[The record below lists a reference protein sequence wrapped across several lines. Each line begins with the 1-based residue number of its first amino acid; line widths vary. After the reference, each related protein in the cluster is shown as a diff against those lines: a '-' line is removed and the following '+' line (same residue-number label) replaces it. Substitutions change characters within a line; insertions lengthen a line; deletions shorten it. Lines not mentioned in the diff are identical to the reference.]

1 MHVSIRN
8 SRLLLAADDIRP
20 TDESDL
26 CEGSGAPAGD
36 LPILRPDGTRRF
48 GQVRSAVRENA
59 LWSAVMLAS
68 SATALPLESAAALR
82 QGMLEVIER
91 DDNLVCVGFAT
102 DALYRLSAG
111 MGGEALEQ
119 AEAVMEAEPVVC
131 YASAARAKRF
141 AAAAYGAVS

>member
-1 MHVSIRN
+1 M
-8 SRLLLAADDIRP
+8 
-20 TDESDL
+20 
-26 CEGSGAPAGD
+26 
-36 LPILRPDGTRRF
+36 
-48 GQVRSAVRENA
+48 RENA

-68 SATALPLESAAALR
+68 SATALPRESAAALR

-131 YASAARAKRF
+131 YASSARAKRF
-141 AAAAYGAVS
+141 AAAAYGTVS

>member
-68 SATALPLESAAALR
+68 SATQLPRESAAALR
-82 QGMLEVIER
+82 QGWNV
-91 DDNLVCVGFAT
+91 LVDRQGF
-102 DALYRLSAG
+102 
-111 MGGEALEQ
+111 
-119 AEAVMEAEPVVC
+119 
-131 YASAARAKRF
+131 
-141 AAAAYGAVS
+141 